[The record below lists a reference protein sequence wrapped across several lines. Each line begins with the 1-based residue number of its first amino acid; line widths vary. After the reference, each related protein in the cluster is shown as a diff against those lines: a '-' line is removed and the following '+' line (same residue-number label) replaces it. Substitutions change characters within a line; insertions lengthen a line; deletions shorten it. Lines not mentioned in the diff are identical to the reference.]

1 MKPLDSSIPA
11 VPLIEARRIYKHFA
25 IRPSLLARLLAG
37 ARLKSVRAVDGVDL
51 VVWSGETLG
60 LVGESGCGKTTLGRV
75 LTRLYVPTAGQI
87 LYKGRPLDGDKVL
100 ESPPSNASSTTS
112 GTATGEAALQRV
124 NYHHVAQ
131 IIFQNPYSSLN
142 PRKTVREILGTP
154 LQNRGV
160 ADPLAR
166 EAETLQL
173 LHRVGLSERHID
185 SYPHQFSGGQRQR
198 IGIARALAMR
208 PRFIVADEP
217 VSSLDVSIQAQ
228 VINLL
233 EELQEEYQLT
243 FLFIAHD
250 LSVIYYISD
259 RVAVMYLGHIVEQ
272 AQTDNLFENPLHPY
286 TQALLAAIPRV
297 SKAARRQR
305 IILPG
310 GVPSPIDPPSGCPFH
325 PRCFARVGPICEQE
339 MPPFFQVGEQTVACW
354 IYQDQPLAQ
363 NTSPD
368 VEVRFSPPSAALDE
382 SAAFNPSAETPI
394 D

>member
-1 MKPLDSSIPA
+1 MKPLDSSIQA
-11 VPLIEARRIYKHFA
+11 IPLIEARRIYKHFD

-51 VVWSGETLG
+51 AVWPGETLG

-75 LTRLYVPTAGQI
+75 LTRLYAPTSGQI
-87 LYKGRPLDGDKVL
+87 LYNGRPLDGDKVL
-100 ESPPSNASSTTS
+100 EA
-112 GTATGEAALQRV
+112 AAGEGADAALQRV

-142 PRKTVREILGTP
+142 PRKTVRDILGTP
-154 LQNRGV
+154 LRNRGV
-160 ADPLAR
+160 VDPLAR
-166 EAETLQL
+166 EAEGLQL
-173 LHRVGLSERHID
+173 LRRVGLSERHID

-243 FLFIAHD
+243 YLFIAHD

-272 AQTDNLFENPLHPY
+272 GATDSLFDNPRHPY

-297 SKAARRQR
+297 SKSARRER

-325 PRCFARVGPICEQE
+325 PRCFARLGPICEQE
-339 MPPFFQVGEQTVACW
+339 LPPFFQVGEQKVACW

-363 NTSPD
+363 DSSTD
-368 VEVRFSPPSAALDE
+368 LETRFSPQSAALDE
-382 SAAFNPSAETPI
+382 SAALNPSAETPV